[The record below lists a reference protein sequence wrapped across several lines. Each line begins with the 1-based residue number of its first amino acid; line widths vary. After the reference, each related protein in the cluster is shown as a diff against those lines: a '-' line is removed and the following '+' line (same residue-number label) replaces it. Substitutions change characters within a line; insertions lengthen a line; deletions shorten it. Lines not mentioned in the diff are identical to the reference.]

1 MRARDPRD
9 RKYPARLTLS
19 YVVSCIVH
27 ALLALLLFSIAS
39 SSSQEGASQSIQG
52 GEIVTVEHRAVAQ
65 AQPVPAP
72 SAVPPVPHAPV
83 IAPVPHHAPA
93 PQTAAQKQPQNLHEL
108 ARNTPNATPNPKPV
122 PQSSAAP
129 NPQPTQQVFEP
140 KPEQAIP
147 AVPISVAAATIT
159 AITIKTPP
167 TAVPSPA
174 PSAAPKAVP
183 TAAKAQPTTAP
194 TRAPATPAPISTAV
208 ALKPATIA
216 RATAAPASPAPPG
229 PIASV
234 APAKTNGV
242 PSPGPT
248 SGPAQAN
255 NKGTSPTPGPKGT
268 GAPGP
273 HAGAGASTHPGPAR
287 PVTVQPTSAPPS
299 NTTGGSRGSNVLNNK
314 LRALLLPTGTGTTP
328 KQGHIAPGFG
338 AINTQLDPTPPPD
351 VIARTQYTYESGVSD
366 EEKKV
371 KMWVTSVRKEGPISI
386 CTGWLLTYP
395 LPPPMSFPGQSASQ
409 GASFTIGGGGRPKST
424 LSRGEFGQA
433 PLIEANA
440 TFVCF
445 SRLLKPFQH

>member
-1 MRARDPRD
+1 MRARDSRD

-19 YVVSCIVH
+19 YVISCIMHV
-27 ALLALLLFSIAS
+27 LLALLIFSVAS

-52 GEIVTVEHRAVAQ
+52 GEVVTVEHRAVAQ
-65 AQPVPAP
+65 VQPAPAP

-83 IAPVPHHAPA
+83 IAPLPHHAPA
-93 PQTAAQKQPQNLHEL
+93 PQTAAQRQPQNLHEL
-108 ARNTPNATPNPKPV
+108 AKVTPNASPNPKPV

-129 NPQPTQQVFEP
+129 NPQPTQEVFEP

-147 AVPISVAAATIT
+147 TVPVSVVAATIT

-167 TAVPSPA
+167 TMAPSPA
-174 PSAAPKAVP
+174 PTAAPKAVP
-183 TAAKAQPTTAP
+183 TAAKPQPTTAP
-194 TRAPATPAPISTAV
+194 TRAPSTPAPIATAA

-248 SGPAQAN
+248 SGPAQAVA
-255 NKGTSPTPGPKGT
+255 KGTSPTPGPKGT

-273 HAGAGASTHPGPAR
+273 HAGTGASNHPGPAR
-287 PVTVQPTSAPPS
+287 PVTVRTTSPPS
-299 NTTGGSRGSNVLNNK
+299 SPGGGGRSANALNNK
-314 LRALLLPTGTGTTP
+314 LRALLLPTGTGTAP
-328 KQGHIAPGFG
+328 KEGHIAPGAG
-338 AINTQLDPTPPPD
+338 AINTELDPTPPPD
-351 VIARTQYTYESGVSD
+351 VVARTLYSYESGTSD

-395 LPPPMSFPGQSASQ
+395 LPPPMSFPGQSTSQ
-409 GASFTIGGGGRPKST
+409 GASFSIGGGGRAKT
-424 LSRGEFGQA
+424 ALSRGEYGQA
-433 PLIEANA
+433 PIIAANA
-440 TFVCF
+440 TFVCQGH
-445 SRLLKPFQH
+445 LLKPFQH